1 MNRKRANRAAL
12 DRLGLFVF
20 TLMLGLTFIT
30 GCEDRP
36 GIRTHRIK
44 LKQSDDAKMPPMM
57 QNAGAKQGQR
67 MVVAFIENDDA
78 TWYFKIRG
86 DANAVKKFEP
96 QWMAYLKSIKFN
108 DAGDP
113 EGDVPESWTEGRQK
127 MMVAKTYNIGDDADP
142 LQLDISSLSA
152 GQDLTLNVNRWLGQ
166 LGLPGVGP
174 AQVNS
179 LLSQLES
186 KAGSM
191 RLFDRSTGESAIST
205 ANGNVANDGAKNDS
219 ANIPPMM
226 RNNPSSTKDQR
237 MVVAFIE
244 NGDATWFF
252 KVRGNPAAVKK
263 YEPQWSGYLKSISF
277 TDAGEPEG
285 NVPES
290 WTEGRPKMMVD
301 KTYNMGDETEPLQLD
316 ISALASGQD
325 LALNVNRWLGQLGLP
340 PVEPDKVATALTQ
353 LESKAGTMWLFDR
366 STGGDKESGETDN
379 AEEGSAESEAGQ
391 GSAGHGEAGRGDSG
405 DSDTGDSEAGNRDD
419 SAKTDGS
426 SDTEQSDSKLPFAY
440 QAPSSWE
447 KGNVNSVVLLR
458 YHKKSADDE
467 NKMASISVSVL
478 PADIN
483 EWVPNVQ
490 RWCGEIDLE
499 AYSPADIEAKTQ
511 TIKIGSLDA
520 QRIDLVSDKP
530 DGESRYAVML
540 KHDGQAW
547 FFKMYGNKQLVADHA
562 SDFDAFLNSIKFDQ

>member
-1 MNRKRANRAAL
+1 MNRKRADCVAL
-12 DRLGLFVF
+12 DRLGLIIF

-36 GIRTHRIK
+36 GISTHRIK
-44 LKQSDDAKMPPMM
+44 LKQSDDANLPPMM
-57 QNAGAKQGQR
+57 QNAGSKQGQR
-67 MVVAFIENDDA
+67 MVVAFIENGDA

-86 DANAVKKFEP
+86 DADAVKKFEP

-152 GQDLTLNVNRWLGQ
+152 GQDLALNVNRWLGQ

-186 KAGSM
+186 KAGSLW
-191 RLFDRSTGESAIST
+191 LFDRSTGDNANST
-205 ANGNVANDGAKNDS
+205 ANGNAANDGAKNDN

-252 KVRGNPAAVKK
+252 KVRGNPEAVKK
-263 YEPQWSGYLKSISF
+263 YEPQWTGYLKSISF
-277 TDAGEPEG
+277 NDAGEPEG

-301 KTYNMGDETEPLQLD
+301 KTYNIGDETEPLQLD

-340 PVEPDKVATALTQ
+340 PVAPDKVATALTQ

-366 STGGDKESGETDN
+366 STGGDKENAETDP
-379 AEEGSAESEAGQ
+379 AEGE
-391 GSAGHGEAGRGDSG
+391 AGHGDAGES
-405 DSDTGDSEAGNRDD
+405 DD
-419 SAKTDGS
+419 SAKTDDS
-426 SDTEQSDSKLPFAY
+426 SKTEQSDSKLPFAY
-440 QAPSSWE
+440 QAPSGWE
-447 KGNVNSVVLLR
+447 NGNVNSVVLLR

-499 AYSPADIEAKTQ
+499 TYSPADIEAKTQ

-547 FFKMYGNKQLVADHA
+547 FFKLYGDKQLVADHA

>member
-1 MNRKRANRAAL
+1 MNRKRADRVGL
-12 DRLGLFVF
+12 DRLGLIVF
-20 TLMLGLTFIT
+20 TLMLGLTFIA

-44 LKQSDDAKMPPMM
+44 LKQSDDANLPPMM

-67 MVVAFIENDDA
+67 MVVAFIENGDA
-78 TWYFKIRG
+78 TWYFKVRG
-86 DANAVKKFEP
+86 DADVVKKFEP

-113 EGDVPESWTEGRQK
+113 EGDIPESWTEGRPK

-174 AQVNS
+174 AQVNR

-191 RLFDRSTGESAIST
+191 RLFDRSTGDNANST
-205 ANGNVANDGAKNDS
+205 ANGNAANDGAKNDN

-226 RNNPSSTKDQR
+226 RNNPASTTDQR

-252 KVRGNPAAVKK
+252 KVRGNPEAVKK
-263 YEPQWSGYLKSISF
+263 YEPEWTGYLKSISF
-277 TDAGEPEG
+277 NDSGEPEG
-285 NVPES
+285 NVPQS

-301 KTYNMGDETEPLQLD
+301 KTYNMGDEIEPLQLD

-340 PVEPDKVATALTQ
+340 AVEPDKVATALTQ

-366 STGGDKESGETDN
+366 TTGGDKESAETDPADEN
-379 AEEGSAESEAGQ
+379 SAEGE
-391 GSAGHGEAGRGDSG
+391 AGHGD
-405 DSDTGDSEAGNRDD
+405 AGNSDG
-419 SAKTDGS
+419 SAKTDDS
-426 SDTEQSDSKLPFAY
+426 SKIEQSDSKLPFAY
-440 QAPSSWE
+440 QAPSGWE
-447 KGNVNSVVLLR
+447 NGDVNSVVLLR

-547 FFKMYGNKQLVADHA
+547 FFKLYGDKQLVADHA
-562 SDFDAFLNSIKFDQ
+562 PDFDAFLNSIKFDQ